1 MTEQPAHLPEHEDAP
16 EEEINLLALAHTIVR
31 RRRFIITW
39 TSAATLLAVV
49 LSLLKPNI
57 YTATALIVPDEADKS
72 GMSAMMAQFGGLASL
87 AGGSLGGKTMGDLY
101 VTMLKSETVRD
112 PIIDRFKLQDV
123 YDQKYRSQVYSQLDK
138 HTKVALGAKDGVIK
152 ISVDDTDPTRAAAL
166 SNALVE
172 ELGTVAIRLN
182 VSGSG
187 KNRSYYE
194 ERLAKARGELATAEE
209 ALKQFQSKNKAIAVT
224 EQAKAT
230 IEGVAQL
237 RAKLAM
243 QEVELATLQRQFTD
257 SSQEVKTTKASIAQL
272 RGQVSVLEGS
282 ASGSSIP
289 SIGSVPA
296 LGQEYLRL
304 MREFKVQE
312 GLVELLTKQYEVARL
327 GEAKN
332 IMPFQV
338 LQKAKVPERK
348 SKPKRSLIVLLT
360 MMSSLLVSLFWV
372 LIQEGIARMS
382 PEDTALLADIKT
394 SLKPGN
400 LLRGENRPSS

>member
-1 MTEQPAHLPEHEDAP
+1 MTEQPAYQPDHEDSSEA
-16 EEEINLLALAHTIVR
+16 EINLLALAHTIVR

-39 TSAATLLAVV
+39 TSAATLLAIV
-49 LSLLKPNI
+49 LSLLTPNI

-123 YDQKYRSQVYSQLDK
+123 YDQKYRSQVYSKLDK
-138 HTKVALGAKDGVIK
+138 HTKVTLGAKDGVIK
-152 ISVDDTDPTRAAAL
+152 VSVDDTDPTRAAAL

-172 ELGTVAIRLN
+172 ELSAVAIRLN
-182 VSGSG
+182 ISGSG

-194 ERLAKARGELATAEE
+194 ERLAKAKGELATAEE

-257 SSQEVKTTKASIAQL
+257 SSQEVKTAKASIAKL
-272 RGQVSVLEGS
+272 RGQVSALEGS
-282 ASGSSIP
+282 GNGSSIP
-289 SIGSVPA
+289 SVGSVPA

-312 GLVELLTKQYEVARL
+312 GLVELLTKQYEMARL

-348 SKPKRSLIVLLT
+348 SKPKRSLIVLLS
-360 MMSSLLVSLFWV
+360 MMSSLFASLFWV

-382 PEDTALLADIKT
+382 PEDAALLADIKT

-400 LLRGENRPSS
+400 LLRGENRSSN